1 MHDGD
6 QAKARHNQLVDGLID
21 DGAIHS
27 SRIEQAFRAVLR
39 HWFVPDAPLGEVYR
53 DAAVVT
59 HRGPDGIP
67 VSSSSQPAIVARML
81 GQLDVHPGHRV
92 LEIGAGTGY
101 NAALLAQLV
110 GPEGEV
116 VTVDV
121 DPAICARAERHLRAA
136 GIRNVSVLAADGW
149 TVRLNGRPFDRVEST
164 VGVWDLSMAW
174 VDQLQAA
181 GIVVV
186 PLWLR
191 AGLQASVAF
200 RRAEGRL
207 QSINIEPCGFMRLR
221 GPGAGKAEYEQIG
234 AWTVSF
240 DEPSPQRAGLLC
252 DLLERPLGPVPAPPL
267 SSGWFTQIAL
277 TEPDAVHLFSL
288 SSEPTLVACGIL
300 DQGAPGLAVVASR
313 AGTPHTI
320 ETFGGEEVSRRLNR
334 LIECRRAVEL
344 TDLAIAAIPVAQPE
358 PPIAD
363 GALATL
369 LRPNFTFI
377 VGRQGRSGDSA
388 GFDVSFRSE

>member
-1 MHDGD
+1 MLDGD
-6 QAKARHNQLVDGLID
+6 QAKGRNNQLVDRLID
-21 DGAIHS
+21 DGALHS
-27 SRIEQAFRAVLR
+27 SPIEQAFRSVLR
-39 HWFVPDAPLGEVYR
+39 HWFVPDAPLEEVYR
-53 DAAVVT
+53 DSAVVT
-59 HRGPDGIP
+59 DSGPDGIP

-81 GQLDVHPGHRV
+81 EQLDVHPGHRV

-121 DPAICARAERHLRAA
+121 HPAICARAERHLRAA
-136 GIRNVSVLAADGW
+136 GIRNVSVVAADGW
-149 TVRLNGRPFDRVEST
+149 TVRLNGRPFDRVEAT

-191 AGLQASVAF
+191 AGLQASIAF
-200 RRAEGRL
+200 RKAEGRL
-207 QSINIEPCGFMRLR
+207 ESINIEPCGFMRLR
-221 GPGAGKAEYEQIG
+221 GPGAGSAAYEQIG
-234 AWTVSF
+234 EWTVSF
-240 DEPSPQRAGLLC
+240 DEPSPQRAGLLRY
-252 DLLERPLGPVPAPPL
+252 LLERPLSSVPAPPL
-267 SSGWFTQIAL
+267 SPGWFTHIAL
-277 TEPDAVHLFSL
+277 AEPDAVHLFSL
-288 SSEPTLVACGIL
+288 DSEPPLGACGIL
-300 DQGAPGLAVVASR
+300 DQGAPGLAVVASC
-313 AGTPHTI
+313 AGTPQTI
-320 ETFGGEEVSRRLNR
+320 ETFGGEEVSRRLIR
-334 LIECRRAVEL
+334 IIESRKAFEL

-363 GALATL
+363 EALATL

-377 VGRQGRSGDSA
+377 VGRQ
-388 GFDVSFRSE
+388 